1 MRKVSRLL
9 RAAKIAGVGV
19 QARNIWDEHP
29 YLKEVTEAVIE
40 HFDGFDSG
48 ITKLPLVENAVLDA
62 VSSYIISTKNE
73 NDDAMVN
80 YLAGLFSSLPLAC
93 EQSATTGSAHWIPD
107 IDQSFIKFRE
117 SGAVTYKKLLKNE
130 PSKLRQTLLKKFIM
144 ENESIRI
151 VSSCRTALKWDKK
164 NG

>member
-9 RAAKIAGVGV
+9 KAAKVAGVGV

-80 YLAGLFSSLPLAC
+80 YLAGLFASLPLAC
-93 EQSATTGSAHWIPD
+93 EQSATTGAAHWMPD
-107 IDQSFIKFRE
+107 LDQSFLKFRE
-117 SGAVTYKKLLKNE
+117 CGAVAYKMILKNE
-130 PSKLRQTLLKKFIM
+130 PSKIRQSLLKKFILD
-144 ENESIRI
+144 EESIKI
-151 VSSCRTALKWDKK
+151 VSSCRTALKWDFK